1 MRQALVY
8 ILYIIYFEI
17 SQSFNLYCMYMFIDW
32 LNKSLVS
39 YVYWRKYV
47 LLVVLY
53 VTSKFYIVTDY
64 EDKRE
69 HLKIAIRS

>member
-1 MRQALVY
+1 
-8 ILYIIYFEI
+8 
-17 SQSFNLYCMYMFIDW
+17 MYMFIDW

-69 HLKIAIRS
+69 YVLKNSY